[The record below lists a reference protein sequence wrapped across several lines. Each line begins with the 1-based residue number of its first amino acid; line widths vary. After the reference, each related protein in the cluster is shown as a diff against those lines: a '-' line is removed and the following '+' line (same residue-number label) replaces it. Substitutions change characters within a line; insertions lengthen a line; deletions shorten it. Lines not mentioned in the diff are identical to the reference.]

1 MTDTILITDM
11 PWVRYL
17 ERRIR
22 RGIQY
27 VMLLYFLQFLLPSY
41 IYRMYRYSEE
51 EMAFSDYF
59 QSISPWFEFFALFP
73 GVFVMLAARFIVVPF
88 AFALV
93 ALVWVGWDSL
103 SGDEKRFSA
112 FTSLISIVAIPLTT
126 PLFDGFVTW
135 FIAMD

>member
-1 MTDTILITDM
+1 MTDTILTTDM

-17 ERRIR
+17 NWRMR

-27 VMLLYFLQFLLPSY
+27 VLLLYFLQFLLPSY
-41 IYRMYRYSEE
+41 IYGMYRYSED

-73 GVFVMLAARFIVVPF
+73 GVFVVLAARFVAVPF

-103 SGDEKRFSA
+103 PDGEKRFSA
-112 FTSLISIVAIPLTT
+112 LTSLITIVVIPLTT
-126 PLFDGFVTW
+126 PLFDGFGRW
-135 FIAMD
+135 LSAMD